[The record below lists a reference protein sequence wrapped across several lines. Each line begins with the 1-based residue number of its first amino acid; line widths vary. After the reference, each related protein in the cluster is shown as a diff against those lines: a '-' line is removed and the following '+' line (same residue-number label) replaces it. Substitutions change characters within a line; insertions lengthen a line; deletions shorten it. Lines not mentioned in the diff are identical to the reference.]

1 MQHTTCNNYITVAT
15 GNVAAVKDR
24 PERRTARSAAR
35 PTTRLSR
42 RTCHS
47 EVSTRVAYTVSTARF
62 SSVYSQACAALRCR
76 LPLACNARRTAPL
89 NRRQLCLFVSSF
101 RGRIAALRMR
111 ALRQCVCIG
120 SGRTSH
126 VRPNSARA
134 LTVCCMLHWHI
145 CNRAAATVQ
154 PYHDGGS
161 GKLMKTCDSVCA
173 RTCCT
178 ATHM

>member
-1 MQHTTCNNYITVAT
+1 MHLRQILLILLATCNMQHTTCNNYITVAT

-89 NRRQLCLFVSSF
+89 NRRQLCLFVSSSALEDESL
-101 RGRIAALRMR
+101 RCACVLCGSASVSAASEHRM
-111 ALRQCVCIG
+111 C
-120 SGRTSH
+120 GRTVHERSRC
-126 VRPNSARA
+126 VA
-134 LTVCCMLHWHI
+134 
-145 CNRAAATVQ
+145 
-154 PYHDGGS
+154 
-161 GKLMKTCDSVCA
+161 
-173 RTCCT
+173 CCT
-178 ATHM
+178 GTYATGVLLQSSRTTTAARGS

>member
-1 MQHTTCNNYITVAT
+1 VHLRQILLIRLATCNMQRTTCNNYVTVAT

-89 NRRQLCLFVSSF
+89 NRRQLCLFVSSSALESESP
-101 RGRIAALRMR
+101 AAHACFAAVRLY
-111 ALRQCVCIG
+111 RQ
-120 SGRTSH
+120 
-126 VRPNSARA
+126 RPNVACAAEQCTSAHG
-134 LTVCCMLHWHI
+134 VLHVAHI
-145 CNRAAATVQ
+145 GIYATGLLLQSSRTTTAAR
-154 PYHDGGS
+154 GS
-161 GKLMKTCDSVCA
+161 
-173 RTCCT
+173 
-178 ATHM
+178 